1 VTNVSG
7 DPREILLREQ
17 SSARYFQRPDRGSG
31 SGGLFSNRLDSNAT
45 SLRGAGAYARV
56 SKQTGDWFGEVQGN
70 TRTSGYETNDYA
82 FQQRADYIWFNSNI
96 GRTWTKP
103 TSWYRSI
110 VAIAGG
116 QTQNNYEGDN
126 TQRQF
131 HTYWSETTPQFWE
144 LTAFY
149 INRPSVIDDRAL
161 RGGPAIKTAQG
172 HFVEGDMSTDSRSK
186 LIGNWGGDVYWDAN
200 NAYNQSFYTNATY
213 RPASNVSVSF
223 GPSFSASRDYA
234 HYVQAIAD
242 TTSKAFFGN
251 RYVMSS
257 LDQRTLGLD
266 TRLSV
271 TFSPT
276 MTVEL
281 YMQPFFASG
290 NYFNFKEFVAP
301 RSNQTAVYGRD
312 RGTIAPTK
320 DASGAIV
327 SYTIDPDGGGNA
339 APFTVANP
347 NFSEQSLRGNAVYR
361 WEYRPGSV
369 LYVAWTQSRQMDQA
383 FGDLDFGRDRQALL
397 SARPDNVFLVK
408 ASLWIPR

>member
-1 VTNVSG
+1 M
-7 DPREILLREQ
+7 
-17 SSARYFQRPDRGSG
+17 
-31 SGGLFSNRLDSNAT
+31 
-45 SLRGAGAYARV
+45 
-56 SKQTGDWFGEVQGN
+56 N
-70 TRTSGYETNDYA
+70 TRTPGYETNDYA

-103 TSWYRSI
+103 TSWYRNI

-131 HTYWSETTPQFWE
+131 HLYWQETTPQFWNVS
-144 LTAFY
+144 TFY
-149 INRPSVIDDRAL
+149 INRPAVIDDRAL
-161 RGGPAIKTAQG
+161 RGGPAIKTAQA
-172 HFVEGDMSTDSRSK
+172 HFVEMDMNTDSRSK
-186 LIGNWGGDVYWDAN
+186 LIGNWGASIYWDAN
-200 NAYNQSFYTNATY
+200 DVYNPSFYANATY

-223 GPSFSASRDYA
+223 GPSFSTSRDYA
-234 HYVQAIAD
+234 QYVQAVDD
-242 TTSKAFFGN
+242 TTSQAFFGK
-251 RYVMSS
+251 RYVVSS

-266 TRLSV
+266 TRLSL

-281 YMQPFFASG
+281 YVQPFFASG
-290 NYFNFKEFVAP
+290 NYFAFKEYVAP
-301 RSNQTAVYGRD
+301 RSSRTAVYGRD
-312 RGTIAPTK
+312 RGTITATR
-320 DASGAIV
+320 DASGAITD
-327 SYTIDPDGGGNA
+327 YTIDPDGSGNA
-339 APFTVANP
+339 APFTVGNP
-347 NFSEQSLRGNAVYR
+347 NFSEQSLRGNAVFR

-369 LYVAWTQSRQMDQA
+369 LYVAWTQSRLMDQA

>member
-1 VTNVSG
+1 
-7 DPREILLREQ
+7 
-17 SSARYFQRPDRGSG
+17 
-31 SGGLFSNRLDSNAT
+31 LFSNRLDSTAT

-56 SKQTGDWFGEVQGN
+56 SKQTGDWFGEVQAN
-70 TRTSGYETNDYA
+70 TRTPGYETNDYA

-103 TSWYRSI
+103 TSWYRNI
-110 VAIAGG
+110 TTLAGG

-131 HTYWSETTPQFWE
+131 HLFWAQQTPQFWDVS
-144 LTAFY
+144 TFY
-149 INRPSVIDDRAL
+149 INRPAVIDDRAL
-161 RGGPAIKTAQG
+161 RGGPAIRTAQG
-172 HFVEGDMSTDSRSK
+172 HYLETDMNTDSRSK
-186 LIGNWGGDVYWDAN
+186 LIGNWGANVYWEPATD
-200 NAYNQSFYTNATY
+200 AYNPSFYANATY
-213 RPASNVSVSF
+213 RPASNLSLSF
-223 GPSFSASRDYA
+223 GPSFSASRSYA
-234 HYVQAIAD
+234 QYVQAVAD
-242 TTSKAFFGN
+242 TTAKAFFGT

-266 TRLSV
+266 TRVSM

-290 NYFNFKEFVAP
+290 RYFNFKEYVAP
-301 RSNQTAVYGRD
+301 RASTTAVYGRD
-312 RGTIAPTK
+312 RGTIATTR
-320 DASGAIV
+320 DASGAV
-327 SYTIDPDGGGNA
+327 TAYTIDPDGTGNA
-339 APFTVANP
+339 APFTIGNP

-369 LYVAWTQSRQMDQA
+369 LYVAWTQSRIGDQA

-397 SARPDNVFLVK
+397 ASRPDNVFLVK